1 MEAQNS
7 VTNLFLGSG
16 VPGLDVVLAG
26 GLTRDRLYLVEGEPG
41 TGKTTLALQFL
52 NEGARHGEAVLYIT
66 LAETAVEL
74 RSVAESHGW
83 DMSGIQVEEIIPNEN
98 ALDPDQQYTI
108 FHPSEI
114 ELGTTTQRIVA
125 AIDKYKPRRV
135 VLDSL
140 SELQLLA
147 ESPLRYRRQVLALK
161 QYLTSRSCTT
171 IFLDDR
177 TALSTDLQVRSVA
190 HAVLTLELA
199 DQAYGAERRRVRV
212 VKYRGIAFHG
222 GAHDYKIVRGGLQ
235 VYPRLVAASTRV
247 ESLRRQLS
255 SGLPELDQ
263 QIGGGLEEG
272 MSTLISGPP
281 GTGKSSLAAQ
291 FVHAAAQRGEASA
304 MFLFEEA
311 RNNMLNR
318 CANLGMD
325 LTGAIDK
332 GLLTVQQIDPAELA
346 PGQFS
351 QAIVEAVER
360 GVRIVVIDSL
370 NGYLNAVPDER
381 FLTIY
386 LHELL
391 TYLGQRG
398 VVSIIVGVQK
408 GMIGTGI
415 TTSVDA
421 SYIADN
427 VIMLRYFE
435 SDGEVQQ
442 AISVFKKRG
451 SAHERTIRRFQVN
464 RGGIKVGAVLKNF
477 HGILTGVPTYTGDV
491 NGHDHDHAA
500 DGAHG

>member
-1 MEAQNS
+1 MQAQNS
-7 VTNLFLGSG
+7 VTHLFLSSG
-16 VPGLDVVLAG
+16 VPGLDEVLAG

-52 NEGARHGEAVLYIT
+52 NEGARQGEPVLYIT

-74 RSVAESHGW
+74 LSVAQSHGW
-83 DMSGIQVEEIIPNEN
+83 TMDGIHIEEILPSEDV
-98 ALDPDQQYTI
+98 LDPEQQYTI

-114 ELGTTTQRIVA
+114 ELGTTIQRIVA
-125 AIDKYKPRRV
+125 AIERHQPRRV

-161 QYLTSRSCTT
+161 QYLGSRSCTT

-199 DQAYGAERRRVRV
+199 DQAYGAERRRLRV
-212 VKYRGIAFHG
+212 VKYRGIAFRG
-222 GAHDYKIVRGGLQ
+222 GAHDYKIISGGLQ
-235 VYPRLVAASTRV
+235 VFPRLEAATSRV
-247 ESLRRQLS
+247 VSERRQLS
-255 SGLPELDQ
+255 SGLPALDQ
-263 QIGGGLEEG
+263 LIGGGLEEG

-281 GTGKSSLAAQ
+281 GTGKSTLAAQ
-291 FVHAAAQRGEASA
+291 FVHAATQRGEPCA

-318 CANLGMD
+318 AAGVGMH
-325 LTGAIDK
+325 LAQAIERQ
-332 GLLTVQQIDPAELA
+332 LLTIQQIDPAELA

-351 QAIVEAVER
+351 HAVMQAVER
-360 GVRIVVIDSL
+360 GVRVVVIDSL

-381 FLTIY
+381 FLTVY

-398 VVSIIVGVQK
+398 VVSIVVGVQQ
-408 GMIGTGI
+408 GMLGSGM
-415 TTSVDA
+415 TTAIDA

-435 SDGEVQQ
+435 AEGEVRQ

-451 SAHERTIRRFQVN
+451 SAHERTIRRFQIG
-464 RGGIKVGAVLKNF
+464 RDGIQVGPVLNDF
-477 HGILTGVPTYTGDV
+477 HGILTGVPTY
-491 NGHDHDHAA
+491 NGTLAVG
-500 DGAHG
+500 GAHPAA

>member
-7 VTNLFLGSG
+7 ITTDFLSTG
-16 VPGLDVVLAG
+16 VPGLDDVLNG
-26 GLTRDRLYLVEGEPG
+26 GLTSDRLYLVEGEPG

-52 NEGARHGEAVLYIT
+52 NEGRRRGESTLYIT

-74 RSVAESHGW
+74 SSVAQSHGW
-83 DMSGIQVEEIIPNEN
+83 SMDGIHIEEIVPDEK

-114 ELGTTTQRIVA
+114 ELGNTTQRILA

-199 DQAYGAERRRVRV
+199 DQAYGSERRRLRI
-212 VKYRGIAFHG
+212 VKYRGIAFRG
-222 GAHDYKIVRGGLQ
+222 GAHDYRILKGGLH
-235 VYPRLVAASTRV
+235 VYPRLVAADTRV
-247 ESLRRQLS
+247 AARRRQLS
-255 SGLPELDQ
+255 SGLPELDAL
-263 QIGGGLEEG
+263 IGGGLEEG
-272 MSTLISGPP
+272 TSTLISGPS

-291 FVHAAAQRGEASA
+291 FVHAAAERGEASA

-311 RNNMLNR
+311 RNNLLNR
-318 CANLGMD
+318 CANLGLD
-325 LTGAIDK
+325 LSRHIDSD
-332 GLLTVQQIDPAELA
+332 LLTIQQIDPAELS
-346 PGQFS
+346 PGEFTH
-351 QAIVEAVER
+351 AVMRAVER
-360 GVRIVVIDSL
+360 GARMVVIDSL

-398 VVSIIVGVQK
+398 VVSILVGVQS
-408 GMIGTGI
+408 GMLGAMTS
-415 TTSVDA
+415 SVDA
-421 SYIADN
+421 SYLADN
-427 VIMLRYFE
+427 VVMLRYFE
-435 SDGEVQQ
+435 AAGEVRQ

-451 SAHERTIRRFQVN
+451 SAHERTIRRFALGGG
-464 RGGIKVGAVLKNF
+464 GGIRVGPVLKDF
-477 HGILTGVPTYTGDV
+477 HGILTGVPTF
-491 NGHDHDHAA
+491 AP
-500 DGAHG
+500 GAEA

>member
-7 VTNLFLGSG
+7 VTNLFLGTG

-52 NEGARHGEAVLYIT
+52 NEGARLGEAVLYIT

-74 RSVAESHGW
+74 RSVAQSHGW
-83 DMSGIQVEEIIPNEN
+83 DMRGIEVEEIIPNEN

-125 AIDKYKPRRV
+125 AIEKYQPRRV

-161 QYLTSRSCTT
+161 QYLTSRACTT

-222 GAHDYKIVRGGLQ
+222 GAHDYKIVRGGLH
-235 VYPRLVAASTRV
+235 VYPRLVAAGTRV
-247 ESLRRQLS
+247 DSLRRQLS

-263 QIGGGLEEG
+263 LIGGGLEEG

-291 FVHAAAQRGEASA
+291 FIHAAAQRGEASA

-311 RNNMLNR
+311 RNNLLNR
-318 CANLGMD
+318 CASLGMD
-325 LTGAIDK
+325 LSGAIDS

-346 PGQFS
+346 PGQFAH
-351 QAIVEAVER
+351 AIVEAVER

-398 VVSIIVGVQK
+398 VVSIIVGVQQ
-408 GMIGTGI
+408 GMIGTGM

-435 SDGEVQQ
+435 AAGEVRQ

-451 SAHERTIRRFQVN
+451 SAHERTIRRFQVT
-464 RGGIKVGAVLKNF
+464 GDGIRVGAVLRGF
-477 HGILTGVPTYTGDV
+477 HGILTGVPTY
-491 NGHDHDHAA
+491 
-500 DGAHG
+500 DGAGDDAATPGQPG